1 MISLSDGRLAIVM
14 AAAASLPLSA
24 QFMMWQRERFRGF

>member
-1 MISLSDGRLAIVM
+1 MISLSGTQLQTVM

-24 QFMMWQRERFRGF
+24 QFIMWQRERFR